1 MRVAERATPLAA
13 VVAAFSS
20 LACCLPFGFVGAAGL
35 AGLSTRLLF
44 LQFLRPWLLAGS
56 VALLLIGFVQLYV
69 GRNRCRKRSPVSVAI
84 FWIAA
89 AIVALLIVFPQI
101 AASILAG

>member
-20 LACCLPFGFVGAAGL
+20 LACCLPLGFVGAAGL
-35 AGLSTRLLF
+35 AGLSARV
-44 LQFLRPWLLAGS
+44 QFLRSWLLAGA
-56 VALLLIGFVQLYV
+56 VALLVIGFVQLYV
-69 GRNRCRKRSPVSVAI
+69 GRNQCRRRSPVSVAI
-84 FWIAA
+84 FWIATA
-89 AIVALLIVFPQI
+89 VVLLLIFFPQI